1 MGLALNS
8 AQRLWPR
15 RVVLLVAS
23 LPVAWLLPSLVT
35 TRFGWPFDVSFFP
48 FTLLYFGAAAALWI
62 FGIRPD
68 VLALPLAFSAS
79 FFYFSPAAF
88 AFLRSSDLLRIP
100 LILALLVAPIRMVWQ
115 RPGPATSWES
125 AYLPSLDG
133 WRAIAILLVVTDH
146 LVRGIADQSH
156 RTANI
161 HLGQHGVN
169 IFFGISGFL
178 ITWKLL
184 EEYQQTRGISLF
196 GFYRRRI
203 YRIFPAALAYLS
215 VMGILCAI
223 GLLPTTRL
231 ELAST
236 VLYFRNFVPV
246 IWPSFSNAHF
256 WSLSIEEQ
264 FYLFL
269 PATLV
274 LLGVRRFRVLSI
286 AMIILCGT
294 WRWYYL
300 SFLVPAN
307 YPFSLRYRTDLRLD
321 GLLCGCLM
329 AIILQNEGARRR
341 FRKVLTTP
349 VWIALIVSFG
359 GIIYWFQ
366 DRTTLAESL
375 LIPLLLAATVLGSE
389 RVPARLLD
397 FKPLR
402 WIGKISYSLYLWQQF
417 FLLCPVDAWLFRPV
431 QRFPG
436 NLIATFACATASYY
450 LLERPMLR
458 RAHAGTID
466 AQPVLRA
473 AAAAAG

>member
-1 MGLALNS
+1 VGFGVNS
-8 AQRLWPR
+8 AQRLRLR

-23 LPVAWLLPSLVT
+23 LPVAWFLPALITS
-35 TRFGWPFDVSFFP
+35 RFGWSFNVSFFP
-48 FTLLYFGAAAALWI
+48 FTIFYFGAAVALWT
-62 FGIRPD
+62 FGVCPD
-68 VLALPLAFSAS
+68 ILALPLAFAAA
-79 FFYFSPAAF
+79 FFYFSPADF
-88 AFLRSSDLLRIP
+88 AFLHSRDFLRIP
-100 LILALLVAPIRMVWQ
+100 LILALLVAPIRMVW
-115 RPGPATSWES
+115 RTPGPAVSWKS

-133 WRAIAILLVVTDH
+133 WRAIAILLVMIDH

-156 RTANI
+156 RTANV

-184 EEYQQTRGISLF
+184 EEYSQTKTISLF

-215 VMGILCAI
+215 VMGILCAV
-223 GLLPTTRL
+223 GFLPTTRL

-269 PATLV
+269 PATLL

-286 AMIILCGT
+286 AMIILCGA

-300 SFLVPAN
+300 GFFAPAN

-329 AIILQNEGARRR
+329 GMMLQNEEARRW

-349 VWIALIVSFG
+349 VWIGLALSFC
-359 GIIYWFQ
+359 GIIYWLQ
-366 DRTTLAESL
+366 DRTSLAESL
-375 LIPLLLAATVLGSE
+375 LIPLLLAATVLAPE

-397 FKPLR
+397 SKLLR
-402 WIGKISYSLYLWQQF
+402 WVGKISYSLYLWQQF

-431 QRFPG
+431 QHFPG
-436 NLIATFACATASYY
+436 NLIATFVCAAASYY

-458 RAHAGTID
+458 RAHATAIE